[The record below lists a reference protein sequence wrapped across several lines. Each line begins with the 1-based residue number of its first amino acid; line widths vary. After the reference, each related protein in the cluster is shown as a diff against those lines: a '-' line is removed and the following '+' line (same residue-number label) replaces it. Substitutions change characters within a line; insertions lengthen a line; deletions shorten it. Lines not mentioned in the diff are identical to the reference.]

1 MCGRF
6 TLSSSAARIAE
17 AFSVEAPATLPPRFN
32 IAPSQHV
39 LAVREKHAATK
50 PTTRERELVTLQ
62 WGFVPM
68 WARDPA
74 SGSRMINARS
84 ETAATKPAFRA
95 SFRSQRCLVVAD
107 GFYEWQVDPDTGKKQ
122 PWYIRLRS
130 GLPFGIAGL
139 MSHWKKPGKP
149 AIESCALL
157 TCEPNELMVAIH
169 DRMPVIVPPESFDAW
184 LDGEEGAEGRI
195 SGLLRPFD
203 AAQMLAY
210 RVSTLVNSP
219 RHDSA
224 KCVEPVSE
232 IAG

>member
-6 TLSSSAARIAE
+6 TLTSSAARIAE
-17 AFSVEAPATLPPRFN
+17 AFSVEAPATFAPRYN
-32 IAPSQHV
+32 ITPSQQV
-39 LAVREKHAATK
+39 LAVREKPADSNPATRK
-50 PTTRERELVTLQ
+50 RELVTLQ

-74 SGSRMINARS
+74 SGSRIINARS
-84 ETAATKPAFRA
+84 ETVATKPAFRA
-95 SFRSQRCLVVAD
+95 SFRSHRCLVVAD
-107 GFYEWQVDPDTGKKQ
+107 GFYEWQTDPDTGKKQ

-139 MSHWKKPGKP
+139 WSHWGKPGKP
-149 AIESCALL
+149 IIESCALL
-157 TCEPNELMVAIH
+157 TCEPNELMAAIH

-184 LDGEEGAEGRI
+184 LDDEKGAEGSI
-195 SGLLRPFD
+195 SNLLRPFD
-203 AAQMLAY
+203 ADLMLAY

-219 RHDSA
+219 RTDSA